1 MNNSIFNI
9 NNLVKILELGGFIIF
24 RETQVLQE
32 NQESQALKEFRW
44 VNKSNSNAVVA
55 LSERKFKE

>member
-1 MNNSIFNI
+1 M
-9 NNLVKILELGGFIIF
+9 
-24 RETQVLQE
+24 LQE

-44 VNKSNSNAVVA
+44 VNKSNINAVVA